1 MASTKFNRTTCFGQL
16 RPSSGPLRPK
26 AYHI

>member
-1 MASTKFNRTTCFGQL
+1 MKFNRTTCFGQL
-16 RPSSGPLRPK
+16 RPSTGPLRPK